1 MEELQMKKSTLLL
14 TGLVCS
20 SLLAGGALPV
30 FAADNDTST
39 TGEVTFTADTDG
51 GGGGAVDPGGD
62 GEDGGKT
69 EPDGGGSTGALRIQ
83 HVTNMDFGTQ
93 KIQAVD
99 KTYNAKVVK
108 FIPEENEE
116 TGVTADPYFMP
127 NFLQVADTSG
137 THEGWKVKVSAT
149 TFNIDP
155 ADRSKDILKGAQIRL
170 TEFVE
175 GNATGDGV
183 TTTLPT
189 ASAPL
194 TYIPITDTPE
204 TIYSAG
210 VGVGT
215 GLHTLIFGE
224 TEKIAG
230 ADASTTQPGVQLYV
244 PSTSEAKAATYSA
257 DLTWTIT
264 AAPL

>member
-1 MEELQMKKSTLLL
+1 MKKSTLLL

-20 SLLAGGALPV
+20 SLLVGGALPV
-30 FAADNDTST
+30 LAADNDANT
-39 TGEVTFTADTDG
+39 TGEVTFTADDDGDG
-51 GGGGAVDPGGD
+51 GNPVDPGGD
-62 GEDGGKT
+62 GEDGGET
-69 EPDGGGSTGALRIQ
+69 EPDGDGSKGALRIQ

-108 FIPEENEE
+108 FTPEVNVE
-116 TGVTADPYFMP
+116 TGVAADPYFMP

-137 THEGWKVKVSAT
+137 AHEGWKVKVSAT

-155 ADRSKDILKGAQIRL
+155 LDRTKDELKGAQIRL
-170 TEFVE
+170 TEFIE

-189 ASAPL
+189 PAAPL
-194 TYIPITDTPE
+194 AYIPITDTPE
-204 TIYSAG
+204 IIYSAAD
-210 VGVGT
+210 GVGT

-230 ADASTTQPGVQLYV
+230 ATADTTQSGVQLYV
-244 PSTSEAKAATYSA
+244 PSTAQAKAATYTA